1 MIFYSYVSF
10 YQRVNPAV
18 DRKSKDCVSERLNPR
33 LRLSHFRIHLRICKE
48 RSTGHPNAL
57 YVFGVKSHGC
67 LQMFQFNQPID
78 HHICD
83 WLPMLSVDLFI
94 LFIFDVCLMLKFDP
108 YIFPTKPIHWINH
121 YSTTYIIYSIYIFHF
136 YPVVTIDSMLM
147 IHVYPL
153 TCSTSIAVTIPH
165 YIQFCF
171 PKYCISVYIY
181 ICILIYISS
190 NHIVFAGSIFAYFV
204 MVISTNQ
211 LIQVV

>member
-1 MIFYSYVSF
+1 MVVCRCFNSTNPLIIIFV
-10 YQRVNPAV
+10 
-18 DRKSKDCVSERLNPR
+18 
-33 LRLSHFRIHLRICKE
+33 
-48 RSTGHPNAL
+48 
-57 YVFGVKSHGC
+57 
-67 LQMFQFNQPID
+67 ID
-78 HHICD
+78 SPCWVLI
-83 WLPMLSVDLFI
+83 LFI

-121 YSTTYIIYSIYIFHF
+121 YSTTYIIYSIYIFQF

-181 ICILIYISS
+181 ILYINIHIIQSYSFCWVNFCIFCHGDIY
-190 NHIVFAGSIFAYFV
+190 
-204 MVISTNQ
+204 
-211 LIQVV
+211 